1 MGQFMKSGW
10 IHGSL
15 VAAALA
21 LAACGS
27 DSKPTGPGIAGE
39 AGSASLLIV
48 AQVRGQED
56 IGSGQF
62 STAFVVNISDSA
74 AQAVNDAAVTLYHA
88 TLGTIQLPWDSITPG
103 QYSASANAY
112 QAGTYTL
119 NVRRGSDSLVNA
131 RVISPDLHVIVAP
144 SAGDTLQQ
152 DQPFNV
158 IWTRVAAAAR
168 VEVETLDYG
177 PVLAT
182 DAGVADTGS
191 YQVPASF
198 VPRDDQRVR
207 VYRSNQTQL
216 TRGLPGSTFEAE
228 IRNAV
233 EPVRVQ

>member
-1 MGQFMKSGW
+1 MKSGW
-10 IHGSL
+10 IHGTL
-15 VAAALA
+15 AAAALL

-27 DSKPTGPGIAGE
+27 DNKPTGPGISGE
-39 AGSASLLIV
+39 TGSTSLLVV
-48 AQVRGQED
+48 AEVRGQED

-62 STAFVVNISDSA
+62 STAFRVNISDSA
-74 AQAVNDAAVTLYHA
+74 AQGINDAAVTIYHA
-88 TLGTIQLPWDSITPG
+88 TLGAIQLPWDSITPG
-103 QYSASANAY
+103 QYSASANVY
-112 QAGTYTL
+112 EAGLYTL

-131 RVISPDLHVIVAP
+131 RVIGPDLHAIVAP

-158 IWTRVAAAAR
+158 IWTRLTAAAK

-182 DAGVADTGS
+182 DAGAADTGS

-198 VPRDDQRVR
+198 VPRDDQRIR
-207 VYRSNQTQL
+207 VYRSNQTLL

-233 EPVRVQ
+233 EPIRVQ